1 MIVYEE
7 WVVEDVTAS
16 AFEEPLAAN
25 QEVNMSLPSLSTP
38 TIIFFVFTRPR
49 LICLLFMISAS
60 DYSRSSTTEKTEKCM
75 EEEKQVKVR
84 FCSKNI
90 LTCFGYFPAPST

>member
-38 TIIFFVFTRPR
+38 TIIFLVFTTPASHVYSYSQ
-49 LICLLFMISAS
+49 LLF
-60 DYSRSSTTEKTEKCM
+60 TEFHHRKD
-75 EEEKQVKVR
+75 
-84 FCSKNI
+84 
-90 LTCFGYFPAPST
+90 

>member
-38 TIIFFVFTRPR
+38 TITFFVFTRPPPHMF
-49 LICLLFMISAS
+49 IVYDFS
-60 DYSRSSTTEKTEKCM
+60 
-75 EEEKQVKVR
+75 Q
-84 FCSKNI
+84 
-90 LTCFGYFPAPST
+90 

>member
-1 MIVYEE
+1 MIVYEG

-38 TIIFFVFTRPR
+38 TIIFLVFTTPPPQM
-49 LICLLFMISAS
+49 FMISAS

-75 EEEKQVKVR
+75 EEEKQVKIR

-90 LTCFGYFPAPST
+90 LTSFGYFPAPST